1 MGKQGFLDDI
11 DLQIIRGDEGK
22 SKSKKQKQK
31 VFTCADCGL
40 NMQCQTP
47 KFPVWGN
54 GKKKILIVLDTLSSK
69 EDEMSE
75 PFSGVRGALLK
86 ELLEDRLNIKVKRDC
101 WVTYAVSC
109 CCKKQIKSYNVDAC
123 RKYLHENIN
132 ELNPSVI
139 IPFGYWAMI
148 GISGD
153 ILTGKSRGKYTEEWT
168 DYIIPDQ
175 RFLKWIIPTWDT
187 FQLKLETD
195 KQDTVKIKQFISHW
209 QNAIDLIN
217 VSVKKIDY
225 EKRIKILKS
234 DVEIISVLKELN
246 DRAKLEDLILALDY
260 ETTGRKPHRKGHE
273 IISISISDGIKSW
286 VFYYNKNNNDVTILF
301 RQLLIQKKVYWRV
314 HNIQL
319 EWAWSFFVFGVYPA
333 NLDQDTILG
342 VHVLN
347 SNKRKGLKPN
357 VYCFFGIAGYDNNV
371 EEFISAPPAEEK
383 MYGANAFNLMK
394 QKKDEKDENALLY
407 NGLDTLFEYLLAEYI
422 KKNLRKANWIGY
434 RFLMESAIN
443 LCKAQENG
451 MRVDTNGVS
460 KAKDKLTTE
469 MSVLEKTIQRMVIK
483 AGWNRDDK
491 FNPNASADISRLLF
505 DIMGY
510 KSVKETKTGG
520 ASTDKEVL
528 EKINDPI
535 VAPILEWKKLQKLKN
550 TYINGLVVEV
560 VDGLMRPFFNMYS
573 TVTYRGSSSN
583 FNFQNVPKRDEFSN
597 KIIRELLYP
606 HIGHKIN
613 EHDLKGAEVV
623 TAACYCLD
631 RNLIK
636 YITTPSTDMHRDTG
650 IELFMYDDNP
660 QDFLKFDRQVTK
672 GEFVFAEF
680 YGDYYKNCAGNLWNG
695 CSKEAKENL
704 RKHGIKKLGSVDP
717 ITNKPEKGTFV
728 EHVREIEKKFWTERF
743 SEYAQWKKD
752 TYNFYLKH
760 GYIDSLTGFRY
771 YGPMSKNEA
780 LNRCIQGSAHH
791 ILLFIFNRISD
802 VIAKKK
808 MQTKLMGQ
816 IHDSIVSSVYPD
828 EENYFNKMIWYYG
841 TQEIR
846 NVFDWIIVPVE
857 IEKSSGHIDEPWSEI
872 KEDGLLGVNG
882 RIIKK

>member
-54 GKKKILIVLDTLSSK
+54 GKKKILIVLDTPSSK

-75 PFSGVRGALLK
+75 PFSSIRGTLLK
-86 ELLEDRLNIKVKRDC
+86 ELLEDRLNIKIKRDC

-123 RKYLHENIN
+123 RKYLHESIN
-132 ELNPSVI
+132 ELNPRVI

-153 ILTGKSRGKYTEEWT
+153 ILTSKSRGKTTDEWT
-168 DYIIPDQ
+168 GYSIPDQ
-175 RFLKWIIPTWDT
+175 RFLKWIIPTWDI

-209 QNAIDLIN
+209 QKALDLIN
-217 VSVKKIDY
+217 VPVKNINYK
-225 EKRIKILKS
+225 ERIFLLTDKKEILT
-234 DVEIISVLKELN
+234 VLYDMIGFAEL
-246 DRAKLEDLILALDY
+246 KGKYILSIDY
-260 ETTGRKPHRKGHE
+260 ETTGKKPHRKGHE
-273 IISISISDGIKSW
+273 ILSIAISNGKKTWAFLFDKRDHEL
-286 VFYYNKNNNDVTILF
+286 FTAMKRMLTNKYI
-301 RQLLIQKKVYWRV
+301 YWRV
-314 HNIQL
+314 HNVQF
-319 EWAWSFFVFGVYPA
+319 EWLWSNAIFGVYPA

-342 VHVLN
+342 LHVLN
-347 SNKRKGLKPN
+347 SQKRKGLKPN
-357 VYCFFGIAGYDNNV
+357 VYCLFGVAGYDDTV
-371 EEFISAPPAEEK
+371 DEYISAPPAEEK
-383 MYGANAFNLMK
+383 IHGANAFNLMK
-394 QKKDEKDENALLY
+394 QKKDENNPDNLIY
-407 NGLDTLFEYLLAEYI
+407 NGFDALFTYLIAEYI
-422 KKNLRKANWIGY
+422 KDNLRKANWIGY

-443 LCKAQENG
+443 LCTAQENG
-451 MRVDTNGVS
+451 MRVDTNGVRN
-460 KAKDKLTTE
+460 AKEKLTIE
-469 MSVLEKTIQRMVIK
+469 MSTLEKTIKGMVIK
-483 AGWNRDDK
+483 AGWNKNDK

-510 KSVKETKTGG
+510 TSSKETKTGG
-520 ASTDKEVL
+520 VSTDKEVL
-528 EKINDPI
+528 EKIKDPI
-535 VAPILEWKKLQKLKN
+535 VAPILKWKKLQKLKN

-560 VDGLMRPFFNMYS
+560 VDDLMHPFFNMYS
-573 TVTYRGSSSN
+573 TVTYRSSSSN

-606 HIGHKIN
+606 HLGHKIN
-613 EHDLKGAEVV
+613 EHDIKGAEVV

-650 IELFMYDDNP
+650 IELFMYDENP
-660 QDFLKFDRQVTK
+660 QDFLKFDRQITK
-672 GEFVFAEF
+672 GGFVFAEF
-680 YGDYYKNCAGNLWNG
+680 YGDYYKNCAGYLWSD
-695 CSKEAKENL
+695 CSKEAKLNL
-704 RKHGIKKLGSVDP
+704 KKHGVRNLDDF
-717 ITNKPEKGTFV
+717 T
-728 EHVREIEKKFWTERF
+728 EHVREVEKKFWTVRF
-743 SEYAQWKKD
+743 PEYAQWKKD

-791 ILLFIFNRISD
+791 ILLFIFNRMSD

-808 MQTKLMGQ
+808 METKLMGQ
-816 IHDSIVSSVYPD
+816 IHDSMVSSVYPD

-857 IEKSSGHIDEPWSEI
+857 IEKSSGHIDRPWSEI

-882 RIIKK
+882 KVIKK